1 MFLTDTV
8 IWNLSLKSSLWN
20 GKGQAVHGLLVSI
33 NTLSSYCLKL
43 FLIVIIFLFILNV
56 LDKHAN
62 TW

>member
-1 MFLTDTV
+1 MFLADTV

-43 FLIVIIFLFILNV
+43 FLIVIIFLFILND